1 MTGGTQQTGASQT
14 APGGGVSQ
22 AEAQAMAE
30 RARADEAARARREQ
44 DLAVREAV
52 LAEREKTQRAATP
65 APVYSGAGGSITG
78 EGGGYTQAPA
88 APAPSVVPAA
98 GGGGAV
104 YSPTPAPVDTPDV
117 IPEVVMEKPGIN
129 WGIFAIL
136 GALGLMAVSKKG
148 R

>member
-52 LAEREKTQRAATP
+52 LAEREKVQRAATP
-65 APVYSGAGGSITG
+65 APVYSGGSGSITG
-78 EGGGYTQAPA
+78 EGGYAQAPA
-88 APAPSVVPAA
+88 APAPVIVPSA
-98 GGGGAV
+98 GGGSAV
-104 YSPTPAPVDTPDV
+104 YSTPLAPALDETVTVEP
-117 IPEVVMEKPGIN
+117 PSEKPGIN
-129 WGIFAIL
+129 WRIFAIL